1 MKVFA
6 QKNSEYTIRSE
17 VLQERTHIIVPVV
30 MMVEG
35 VHAGSGGP
43 ILYTAKELGMI
54 PESWNGIPVTINHPS
69 KEGANISANSP
80 EVLNKEVI
88 GRVFNSIMDGTKLK
102 AEVWLD
108 EAYMIENNPDVL
120 AHITEGLP
128 LDVSVGVF
136 SDYDPVPGQF
146 EGMQYN
152 EAAKNLRPDHLA
164 LLPGGTGACSWDAGC
179 GIRANSNNEE
189 GGTNEMKDEKKSS
202 GITRTKFNDDS
213 VSINKV
219 KEVKTMEKEK
229 VKAPCCEDLVNEL
242 ITNERTKFTE
252 EDKERLLTMEE
263 AFLVKLIPDK
273 VEEVVKEPIANEEPE
288 KVVEKEEV
296 KEAVNTLSAE
306 DQAALAY
313 GRKQLKER
321 RETMI
326 KGIQNNAGEAFPSTV
341 LETYDE
347 ETLERIF
354 KAVTKEEV
362 ADYSL
367 KSSIKP
373 LANNEQ
379 EPLYPGGI
387 EIESK

>member
-1 MKVFA
+1 
-6 QKNSEYTIRSE
+6 
-17 VLQERTHIIVPVV
+17 
-30 MMVEG
+30 
-35 VHAGSGGP
+35 
-43 ILYTAKELGMI
+43 
-54 PESWNGIPVTINHPS
+54 
-69 KEGANISANSP
+69 
-80 EVLNKEVI
+80 
-88 GRVFNSIMDGTKLK
+88 
-102 AEVWLD
+102 
-108 EAYMIENNPDVL
+108 
-120 AHITEGLP
+120 
-128 LDVSVGVF
+128 
-136 SDYDPVPGQF
+136 
-146 EGMQYN
+146 MQYN

-164 LLPGGTGACSWDAGC
+164 LLPGGTGACSWDASC

-273 VEEVVKEPIANEEPE
+273 VEEVVKEPIANEELE

>member
-1 MKVFA
+1 MC
-6 QKNSEYTIRSE
+6 SSD
-17 VLQERTHIIVPVV
+17 L
-30 MMVEG
+30 
-35 VHAGSGGP
+35 
-43 ILYTAKELGMI
+43 
-54 PESWNGIPVTINHPS
+54 
-69 KEGANISANSP
+69 
-80 EVLNKEVI
+80 
-88 GRVFNSIMDGTKLK
+88 
-102 AEVWLD
+102 
-108 EAYMIENNPDVL
+108 
-120 AHITEGLP
+120 
-128 LDVSVGVF
+128 GVF

-179 GIRANSNNEE
+179 GIRANSNKK
-189 GGTNEMKDEKKSS
+189 GGTNVKKEFNEMIESLSQAGYSIHEIGTHATSGYKDLIDDAYNILRGMEGTNNYYYLEEIFSDYLVYQVNELEGSSKMYKHFYQLKDGEITLVGEPIEVRKEVSFIVLEKNKKPV
-202 GITRTKFNDDS
+202 RTKFS
-213 VSINKV
+213 SSINKV

-273 VEEVVKEPIANEEPE
+273 VEEVVKEPIANEELE